1 MRADPTPPL
10 ETTPLIKTKAPSMK
24 SPHRPRLL
32 TLAIWAALPALSL
45 SSTAWAQ
52 AAQAISGQPISGQ
65 PIFGVGAPLYPA
77 SPFSANSRP
86 TALRGE
92 SMLDYALNQAVA
104 NMVVELDRNAVPA
117 DGQSP
122 TKVTV
127 RLFGANGK
135 PVPSVTF
142 VTIESS
148 GGRILLAGARTD
160 EQGPLAMDADKV
172 TPGVQL
178 RVLNG
183 VAEFFLLAPMTPQ
196 DVRLRVTAGD
206 VEASGT
212 VSFVPEMREML
223 AAGLIEGI
231 VNFRGK
237 SSHVLQ
243 PVRRGDAFEQDLQR
257 WSREFNDGKA
267 NVGARAAFFVKGV
280 IKGVVRGDV
289 LLTAAYDSDKE
300 SRSRLLRD
308 VKPEAFYPVYGD
320 ASLRGF
326 DARSADRLYVRLD
339 QDKSYLLYG
348 DFQTGDGFSQ
358 SSGGGAVASIQ
369 QRSLG
374 AYNRTATGLRAHNE
388 TDQYVGNVYATRD
401 TLRQVVEEFT
411 SQGSGPYGLANNGAA
426 QGSEKVEVVVRD
438 RNQPSRIVS
447 TRALQSLV
455 DYSFEPF
462 SGRILLN
469 TFLPAFDE
477 QLNPVSLRV
486 SYEVD
491 QGGSAFWVTGGDV
504 QVKLSDHIEVGGAV
518 VNEANPLAKYRL
530 ASANA
535 GIRVGD
541 NTRVVVE
548 VAQSRAEVNTN
559 PTNQN
564 TQGAMAGQSGDVT
577 GRAGRIEAAY
587 QNDRLEARAFV
598 GRSGTTFVNPAAPL
612 AGGRAEA
619 QAKASYRATE
629 LVRVY
634 GEWLKSEDRNT
645 GGGER
650 SAGQLGAN
658 IKLSESLTLDVGL
671 RAIRESGGSLGPTA
685 SGAFGSTSGLTG
697 SIATGSGGG
706 AVGFGNQ
713 LIDPASGLPIINAG
727 SSVPTTGAA
736 GSSSPAT
743 DSRSDTVRVGLG
755 WRANDQLTLGA
766 ELEASFNGDRRRRLA
781 LGGDYQVAER
791 TKLYGRF
798 ESQTGVAGPYAI
810 TNTERR
816 GNALVFGVDS
826 TYLRDTQAFSEYRLR
841 DAIGGRDL
849 QLASGVRNVWD
860 VKEGIRISSAAE
872 HTKVLSGNVAD
883 ASALALGVDY
893 SVHPLWRISTRGEF
907 RRSGDVANTVG
918 NDAFNTLLWQV
929 TVARKL
935 DRDWTALA
943 RNYLLKTDY
952 TAKGDVLQDRFQI
965 GLAYRDTDTNRVNAL
980 AKVEFKNEVD
990 ASNATAGELRSRAT
1004 IVSTHADYHPSRPWW
1019 MTGRVAGKWQTDQFE
1034 GGVKSNFKAALLAGR
1049 LVYDIT
1055 EHWDLGVLGAVQA
1068 GQGGAQQ
1075 KAVGI
1080 EAGYLIRQNLWASV
1094 GFNASGFRGDADL
1107 AGYEY
1112 TQRGAYIRLRFK
1124 FDEDLFKGKNVDI
1137 NRSLD
1142 R

>member
-1 MRADPTPPL
+1 MRANPT
-10 ETTPLIKTKAPSMK
+10 TFKNKAPAMK
-24 SPHRPRLL
+24 HSHRPRLI
-32 TLAIWAALPALSL
+32 TLALWAALPALTM
-45 SSTAWAQ
+45 SSSAWAQ
-52 AAQAISGQPISGQ
+52 AAQPIS
-65 PIFGVGAPLYPA
+65 GVGAPLYPA
-77 SPFSANSRP
+77 SPATANNRS

-92 SMLDYALNQAVA
+92 SALDYALNQAVA
-104 NMVVELDRNAVPA
+104 KMVVELDRNAVPA

-135 PVPSVTF
+135 PLTSPAF

-148 GGRILLAGARTD
+148 GGRILLTGSKTD
-160 EQGPLAMDADKV
+160 EQGPRAMDADKV
-172 TPGVQL
+172 IPGVQL

-183 VAEFFLLAPMTPQ
+183 VAEFSLLAPMTPQ

-206 VEASGT
+206 NEASGT

-237 SSHVLQ
+237 SSNVIL

-257 WSREFNDGKA
+257 WSRDFNNGKA

-280 IKGVVRGDV
+280 VRGEM

-308 VKPEAFYPVYGD
+308 VKPEEFYPVYGD
-320 ASLRGF
+320 SSLRGF

-339 QDKSYLLYG
+339 KDKSYLLYG

-358 SSGGGAVASIQ
+358 ASGGGAVASMQ

-374 AYNRTATGLRAHNE
+374 AYNRTATGVRAHNE
-388 TDQYVGNVYATRD
+388 TDKYVGNVFATRD

-447 TRALQSLV
+447 TRPLQSLV

-491 QGGSAFWVTGGDV
+491 QGGTAFWVAGGDI
-504 QVKLSDHIEVGGAV
+504 QVKLTDNIEVGGAL

-535 GIRVGD
+535 GVRVGD

-548 VAQSRAEVNTN
+548 VAQSTAEVNTN

-564 TQGAMAGQSGDVT
+564 TQGGLAGQSGDVK
-577 GRAGRIEAAY
+577 GRAGRIEAVY
-587 QNDRLEARAFV
+587 ENDRLEARAFV

-612 AGGRAEA
+612 AGGRSEM

-650 SAGQLGAN
+650 TAGQVGAN
-658 IKLSESLTLDVGL
+658 IKLSDSLTLDVGL

-685 SGAFGSTSGLTG
+685 TGAFGSTSGLTG

-713 LIDPASGLPIINAG
+713 LIDPATGLPIINAG
-727 SSVPTTGAA
+727 SSVPTTGA
-736 GSSSPAT
+736 GSTA

-755 WRANDQLTLGA
+755 WRANDKLTLGGEA
-766 ELEASFNGDRRRRLA
+766 EASFSGDRRRRLA

-810 TNTERR
+810 TTPDRR
-816 GNALVFGVDS
+816 GDALVFGVDS

-860 VKEGIRISSAAE
+860 VKEGIRISTAAE

-883 ASALALGVDY
+883 GTALALGVDY

-907 RRSGDVANTVG
+907 RHSGDVANTIG

-965 GLAYRDTDTNRVNAL
+965 GLAYRDTDTNRLNAL
-980 AKVEFKNEVD
+980 AKVEFKNETD
-990 ASNATAGELRSRAT
+990 ASNAVTGELRTRAT

-1034 GGVKSNFKAALLAGR
+1034 GGVQSSFKAALLAGR

-1055 EHWDLGVLGAVQA
+1055 ESWDLGVLGAVQI
-1068 GQGGAQQ
+1068 GQGGARQQ
-1075 KAVGI
+1075 AFGV
-1080 EAGYLIRQNLWASV
+1080 EAGYLLRQNLWLSA
-1094 GFNASGFRGDADL
+1094 GFNASGFSGDADL
-1107 AGYEY
+1107 TGYEY

-1124 FDEDLFKGKNVDI
+1124 FDEDIFKSKNVDI

>member
-1 MRADPTPPL
+1 MRANPPTL
-10 ETTPLIKTKAPSMK
+10 KTKAAATHSR
-24 SPHRPRLL
+24 HRPCVM
-32 TLAIWAALPALSL
+32 TLAIWAAVPALTVSP
-45 SSTAWAQ
+45 TAWAQ
-52 AAQAISGQPISGQ
+52 AAQPIA
-65 PIFGVGAPLYPA
+65 GVGAPLYPA
-77 SPFSANSRP
+77 SPATANTRS

-92 SMLDYALNQAVA
+92 AAGDYALNLAVA
-104 NMVVELDRNAVPA
+104 KMVVELDRNAVPA

-127 RLFGANGK
+127 RLFGASGK
-135 PVPSVTF
+135 PLNSPAF

-148 GGRILLAGARTD
+148 GGRILLEGSSTD
-160 EQGPLAMDADKV
+160 EQGPRAMDADKV
-172 TPGVQL
+172 IPGVQL
-178 RVLNG
+178 RVQNG

-206 VEASGT
+206 NEASGT

-231 VNFRGK
+231 VNFRGR
-237 SSHVLQ
+237 SGGVIQ

-257 WSREFNDGKA
+257 WTREFNDGKA
-267 NVGARAAFFVKGV
+267 NVGARAAFF
-280 IKGVVRGDV
+280 IKGVVRGDM

-320 ASLRGF
+320 SSLRGF

-339 QDKSYLLYG
+339 KDKSYLLYG

-358 SSGGGAVASIQ
+358 SSGGGAVASMQ

-388 TDQYVGNVYATRD
+388 TDQYVGNLFATRD

-426 QGSEKVEVVVRD
+426 QGSEKVEVMVRD

-447 TRALQSLV
+447 TRPLQPLV

-462 SGRILLN
+462 SGRILLS

-491 QGGSAFWVTGGDV
+491 QGGTAFWVAGGDV
-504 QVKLSDHIEVGGAV
+504 QIKLSENIEVGGSL

-530 ASANA
+530 ASANV
-535 GIRVGD
+535 GVRVGD

-564 TQGAMAGQSGDVT
+564 NQGALAGQSGNVK
-577 GRAGRIEAAY
+577 GRAGRIEAVY
-587 QNDRLEARAFV
+587 ENDRLEARAFV

-612 AGGRAEA
+612 AGGRSEM

-634 GEWLKSEDRNT
+634 GEWLKSEDRT
-645 GGGER
+645 AGGGER
-650 SAGQLGAN
+650 TAGQVGAN
-658 IKLSESLTLDVGL
+658 IKLSESLTLDIGV

-685 SGAFGSTSGLTG
+685 TGAFGSTSGLTG
-697 SIATGSGGG
+697 SVATGSGGG

-727 SSVPTTGAA
+727 SSVPTTGA
-736 GSSSPAT
+736 GTTT
-743 DSRSDTVRVGLG
+743 DSRSDTIRVGLG
-755 WRANDQLTLGA
+755 WRANDKLTLGGEA
-766 ELEASFNGDRRRRLA
+766 EASFSGDRRRRLA

-791 TKLYGRF
+791 TKFYGRF

-810 TNTERR
+810 TTPDRR

-860 VKEGIRISSAAE
+860 VKDGIRISTAAE
-872 HTKVLSGNVAD
+872 HTKVLTGNVAD
-883 ASALALGVDY
+883 GSALALGVDY
-893 SVHPLWRISTRGEF
+893 SVHPLWRISTRGEL
-907 RRSGDVANTVG
+907 RHSGDVANTIG

-980 AKVEFKNEVD
+980 AKVEFKNETD
-990 ASNATAGELRSRAT
+990 ASNPVTGELRTRAT
-1004 IVSTHADYHPSRPWW
+1004 IVSTHTDYHPSRAWW
-1019 MTGRVAGKWQTDQFE
+1019 VTGRAAAKWQIDQFE

-1049 LVYDIT
+1049 VVYDIT
-1055 EHWDLGVLGAVQA
+1055 EKWDLGLLGAVQA
-1068 GQGGAQQ
+1068 GQGGARQQ
-1075 KAVGI
+1075 AIGI
-1080 EAGYLIRQNLWASV
+1080 EAGYLLRQNLWLSA
-1094 GFNASGFRGDADL
+1094 GFNASGFSGDADL
-1107 AGYEY
+1107 TGYEY

-1124 FDEDLFKGKNVDI
+1124 FDEDIFKSKNVDI

>member
-1 MRADPTPPL
+1 MRANPPTL
-10 ETTPLIKTKAPSMK
+10 KTKAASTH
-24 SPHRPRLL
+24 SRHRPCVM
-32 TLAIWAALPALSL
+32 TLAIWAAVPALTV

-52 AAQAISGQPISGQ
+52 AAQHIA
-65 PIFGVGAPLYPA
+65 GVGAPLYPA
-77 SPFSANSRP
+77 SPATANTRS

-92 SMLDYALNQAVA
+92 AAGDYALNLAVA
-104 NMVVELDRNAVPA
+104 KMVVELDRNAVPA

-127 RLFGANGK
+127 RLFGASGK
-135 PVPSVTF
+135 PLNSPAL

-148 GGRILLAGARTD
+148 GGRILLMGSSTD
-160 EQGPLAMDADKV
+160 EQGPRAMDADKV
-172 TPGVQL
+172 IPGVQL

-183 VAEFFLLAPMTPQ
+183 VAEFSLLAPMTPQ

-206 VEASGT
+206 NEASGT

-237 SSHVLQ
+237 SGGVIQ

-257 WSREFNDGKA
+257 WTREFNDGKA
-267 NVGARAAFFVKGV
+267 NVGARAAFF
-280 IKGVVRGDV
+280 IKGVVRGDM

-308 VKPEAFYPVYGD
+308 VKPEALYPVYGD
-320 ASLRGF
+320 SSLRGF

-339 QDKSYLLYG
+339 KDKSYLLYG

-358 SSGGGAVASIQ
+358 ASGGGAVASMQ

-388 TDQYVGNVYATRD
+388 TDQYVGNLFATRD

-426 QGSEKVEVVVRD
+426 QGSEKVEVMVRD

-447 TRALQSLV
+447 TRPLQPLV

-462 SGRILLN
+462 SGRILLS

-491 QGGSAFWVTGGDV
+491 QGGTAFWVAGGDV
-504 QVKLSDHIEVGGAV
+504 QVKLSENIEVGGSL

-530 ASANA
+530 ASANV
-535 GIRVGD
+535 GVRVGD

-564 TQGAMAGQSGDVT
+564 TQGALAGQSGNVK
-577 GRAGRIEAAY
+577 GRAGRIEAVY
-587 QNDRLEARAFV
+587 ENDRLEARAFV

-612 AGGRAEA
+612 AGGRSEM

-634 GEWLKSEDRNT
+634 GEWLKSEDRT
-645 GGGER
+645 AGGGER
-650 SAGQLGAN
+650 TAGQVGVN
-658 IKLSESLTLDVGL
+658 IKLSESLTLDIGV

-685 SGAFGSTSGLTG
+685 TGAFGSTSGLTG
-697 SIATGSGGG
+697 SVATGSGGG

-727 SSVPTTGAA
+727 SSVPTTGA
-736 GSSSPAT
+736 GTTT

-755 WRANDQLTLGA
+755 WRANDKLTLGVEA
-766 ELEASFNGDRRRRLA
+766 EASFSGDRRRRLA

-798 ESQTGVAGPYAI
+798 ESQTGAAGPYAI
-810 TNTERR
+810 STPDRR

-860 VKEGIRISSAAE
+860 VKDGIRISTAAE

-883 ASALALGVDY
+883 GSALALGVDY

-907 RRSGDVANTVG
+907 RHSGDVANTLG

-980 AKVEFKNEVD
+980 AKVEFKNETD
-990 ASNATAGELRSRAT
+990 ASNPLTGELRTRAA

-1019 MTGRVAGKWQTDQFE
+1019 MTGRVAAKWQTDQFE

-1055 EHWDLGVLGAVQA
+1055 ENWDLGLLGALQA
-1068 GQGGAQQ
+1068 GQGGARQQ
-1075 KAVGI
+1075 AIGMEV
-1080 EAGYLIRQNLWASV
+1080 GYLLRQNLWLSA
-1094 GFNASGFRGDADL
+1094 GFNASGFSGDADL
-1107 AGYEY
+1107 TGYEY

-1124 FDEDLFKGKNVDI
+1124 FDEDIFKSKNADI

>member
-1 MRADPTPPL
+1 MRANPTTL
-10 ETTPLIKTKAPSMK
+10 KNKASAMK
-24 SPHRPRLL
+24 HSHRPRLI
-32 TLAIWAALPALSL
+32 TLAMIAALPALTM
-45 SSTAWAQ
+45 SSSAWAQ
-52 AAQAISGQPISGQ
+52 AAQPIS
-65 PIFGVGAPLYPA
+65 GVGAPLYPA
-77 SPFSANSRP
+77 SPATTTTRS

-92 SMLDYALNQAVA
+92 AAGEYALNQAVA

-117 DGQSP
+117 DGQTP

-127 RLFGANGK
+127 RLFAANGK
-135 PVPSVTF
+135 PLNSPAF

-148 GGRILLAGARTD
+148 GGRILLTGARTD
-160 EQGPLAMDADKV
+160 EPGPRGLDADKV
-172 TPGVQL
+172 IPGVQL

-183 VAEFFLLAPMTPQ
+183 VAEFSLLAPMTPQ

-206 VEASGT
+206 NEASGT

-231 VNFRGK
+231 VNLRGK
-237 SSHVLQ
+237 SSNVIQ

-257 WSREFNDGKA
+257 WSRDFNNGKA
-267 NVGARAAFFVKGV
+267 NVGARAAFFV
-280 IKGVVRGDV
+280 KGVVRGDV

-308 VKPEAFYPVYGD
+308 VKPEEFYPVYGD
-320 ASLRGF
+320 SSLRGF

-339 QDKSYLLYG
+339 KDKSYLLYG

-358 SSGGGAVASIQ
+358 SSGGGAVASMQ

-374 AYNRTATGLRAHNE
+374 AYNRTATGVRAHNE
-388 TDQYVGNVYATRD
+388 TDHYVGNVFATRD

-447 TRALQSLV
+447 TRPLQPLV

-462 SGRILLN
+462 SGRLLLN

-491 QGGSAFWVTGGDV
+491 QGGTAFWVAGGDI
-504 QVKLSDHIEVGGAV
+504 QVKLNDHIEVGGAV

-535 GIRVGD
+535 GIRIGD
-541 NTRVVVE
+541 KTRVVVE

-564 TQGAMAGQSGDVT
+564 TQGALAAQSGDVK
-577 GRAGRIEAAY
+577 GRAGRIEAVY
-587 QNDRLEARAFV
+587 ENDRLEARAFV
-598 GRSGTTFVNPAAPL
+598 GRSGTSFVNPAAPL
-612 AGGRAEA
+612 AGGRSEM

-650 SAGQLGAN
+650 TAGQIGAN
-658 IKLSESLTLDVGL
+658 IKLSDSLTLDVGL

-697 SIATGSGGG
+697 SVATGSGGG

-713 LIDPASGLPIINAG
+713 LIDPATGLPIINAG
-727 SSVPTTGAA
+727 SSVPTTGA
-736 GSSSPAT
+736 GQTT
-743 DSRSDTVRVGLG
+743 DSRSDTVRLGLG
-755 WRANDQLTLGA
+755 WRATDKLTLGGEA
-766 ELEASFNGDRRRRLA
+766 EASFSGDRRRRLA

-810 TNTERR
+810 TTPDRR

-826 TYLRDTQAFSEYRLR
+826 SYLRDTQAFSEYRLR

-860 VKEGIRISSAAE
+860 VKEGIRISTAAE

-883 ASALALGVDY
+883 GSALALGVDY

-907 RRSGDVANTVG
+907 RHSGDVANSIG
-918 NDAFNTLLWQV
+918 DDAFNTLLWQV

-952 TAKGDVLQDRFQI
+952 RAKGDVLQDRFQI

-980 AKVEFKNEVD
+980 AKLEFKNETD
-990 ASNATAGELRSRAT
+990 ASNPVTGELRTRAT

-1034 GGVKSNFKAALLAGR
+1034 GGVKSSFKAALLAGR
-1049 LVYDIT
+1049 LVYDVT
-1055 EHWDLGVLGAVQA
+1055 ENWDLGVLGAVQL
-1068 GQGGAQQ
+1068 GQGGARQQ
-1075 KAVGI
+1075 AFGV
-1080 EAGYLIRQNLWASV
+1080 EAGYLLRQNLWLSA
-1094 GFNASGFRGDADL
+1094 GFNASGFSGDADL
-1107 AGYEY
+1107 SGFEY

>member
-1 MRADPTPPL
+1 MRANPNFL
-10 ETTPLIKTKAPSMK
+10 KQKAQAMK
-24 SPHRPRLL
+24 PRHRPRLI
-32 TLAIWAALPALSL
+32 TLALMAALPALTI
-45 SSTAWAQ
+45 SSSVWAQ
-52 AAQAISGQPISGQ
+52 AAQPIA
-65 PIFGVGAPLYPA
+65 GVGAPLYPA
-77 SPFSANSRP
+77 SPATVNTRS

-92 SMLDYALNQAVA
+92 AAGDYALNQAVA
-104 NMVVELDRNAVPA
+104 KMVVELDRSAVPA
-117 DGQSP
+117 DGQTP

-135 PVPSVTF
+135 PLATPAF

-148 GGRILLAGARTD
+148 GGRILLTGARTD
-160 EQGPLAMDADKV
+160 EQGPRGLDADKV
-172 TPGVQL
+172 IPGVQL
-178 RVLNG
+178 RVTNG
-183 VAEFFLLAPMTPQ
+183 LAEFSLLAPMTPQ

-206 VEASGT
+206 TEASGI

-223 AAGLIEGI
+223 AAGLLEGI

-237 SSHVLQ
+237 SSNVIQ

-257 WSREFNDGKA
+257 WSRDFNDGKA
-267 NVGARAAFFVKGV
+267 NVGARAAFFV
-280 IKGVVRGDV
+280 KGVVRGDV

-308 VKPEAFYPVYGD
+308 VRPEEFYPVYGD
-320 ASLRGF
+320 SSLRGF
-326 DARSADRLYVRLD
+326 DARSSDRLYVRLD
-339 QDKSYLLYG
+339 QGKSYLLYG

-358 SSGGGAVASIQ
+358 ASGGGAVASIQ

-374 AYNRTATGLRAHNE
+374 AYNRTATGVRAHNE
-388 TDQYVGNVYATRD
+388 TDKYVGNLFATRD
-401 TLRQVVEEFT
+401 TLRQVVEEFA

-447 TRALQSLV
+447 TRPLQALV

-491 QGGSAFWVTGGDV
+491 QGGTAFWVAGGDV
-504 QVKLSDHIEVGGAV
+504 QVKLNDSIEVGGAV

-535 GIRVGD
+535 GIRIGD
-541 NTRVVVE
+541 KTRIVVE
-548 VAQSRAEVNTN
+548 MAQSRAEVNTN

-564 TQGAMAGQSGDVT
+564 TQGALASQSGEVN
-577 GRAGRIEAAY
+577 GRAGRIEAVY
-587 QNDRLEARAFV
+587 ENDRLEARAFV

-612 AGGRAEA
+612 AGGRAEM

-634 GEWLKSEDRNT
+634 GEWLKSEDRNV
-645 GGGER
+645 GGGAR
-650 SAGQLGAN
+650 TAGQVGAN

-671 RAIRESGGSLGPTA
+671 RAIRENGGSLGPTA
-685 SGAFGSTSGLTG
+685 TGAFGSTSGLTG
-697 SIATGSGGG
+697 SVATGSGGG

-713 LIDPASGLPIINAG
+713 LIDPVTGLPIINPG
-727 SSVPTTGAA
+727 SFVPTSGAGVTGEQ
-736 GSSSPAT
+736 
-743 DSRSDTVRVGLG
+743 RSDTMRVGLG
-755 WRANDQLTLGA
+755 WRANDKLTLGGEA
-766 ELEASFNGDRRRRLA
+766 EASFSGERRRRLA

-810 TNTERR
+810 TTPDRR

-860 VKEGIRISSAAE
+860 YSEGIRISTAAE

-883 ASALALGVDY
+883 GTALALGVDY

-907 RRSGDVANTVG
+907 RRSGDIANTVG

-980 AKVEFKNEVD
+980 AKVEFKNETD
-990 ASNATAGELRSRAT
+990 ASNAVTGELRTRAT

-1034 GGVKSNFKAALLAGR
+1034 GGVQSSFKAALLAGR
-1049 LVYDIT
+1049 VVYDIT
-1055 EHWDLGVLGAVQA
+1055 ENWDLGVLGAVQV
-1068 GQGGAQQ
+1068 GQGGARQQ
-1075 KAVGI
+1075 AFGV
-1080 EAGYLIRQNLWASV
+1080 EAGYLLRQNLWLSA
-1094 GFNASGFRGDADL
+1094 GFNASGFSGDADL
-1107 AGYEY
+1107 VGYEY

-1124 FDEDLFKGKNVDI
+1124 FDEDIFKGRNVDI